1 MKSSLFVNSFLKY
14 ANIQKCFLSAHYK
27 IVSDIKVKL
36 SIAGIPDENK
46 NDDRWEKERE
56 IIIYSVLAVISSLKR
71 DSFDLV
77 SSH

>member
-1 MKSSLFVNSFLKY
+1 MQSSLFVNSFLKY
-14 ANIQKCFLSAHYK
+14 ANIQKCFLGAHYK

-71 DSFDLV
+71 GSFDLV